1 MKSQRKILQNF
12 HRLEL
17 KILDTKYYSWKVF
30 TLNIHKMYIVMCKE
44 VTEMDKKNHEYLS
57 IHLSKA
63 IADLFLKRNKKRIEK
78 SHSNL

>member
-1 MKSQRKILQNF
+1 
-12 HRLEL
+12 
-17 KILDTKYYSWKVF
+17 
-30 TLNIHKMYIVMCKE
+30 MCKE

-63 IADLFLKRNKKRIEK
+63 IADLFFKKKRIEK